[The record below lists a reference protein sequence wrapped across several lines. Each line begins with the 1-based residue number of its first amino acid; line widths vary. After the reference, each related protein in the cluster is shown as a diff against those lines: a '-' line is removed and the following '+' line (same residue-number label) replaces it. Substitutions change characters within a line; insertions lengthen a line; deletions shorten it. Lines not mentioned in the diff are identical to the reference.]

1 MMHRLINNID
11 TASSFIRQTI
21 SNWYNY
27 RYDAGLSNNYISDG
41 GFDMFDSGN
50 KVNFMIKLLFRVFA
64 SLKFKKHFSVNN
76 YYVLLLQNK
85 DIWADDLRKTSVKN
99 SLIRSINI
107 GKKAHHSKQIL

>member
-41 GFDMFDSGN
+41 GFDMFDHGN
-50 KVNFMIKLLFRVFA
+50 QVNFITKLLFRVFA
-64 SLKFKKHFSVNN
+64 SLKFKKQFSVDN
-76 YYVLLLQNK
+76 YYVLLLQK
-85 DIWADDLRKTSVKN
+85 YRYLER
-99 SLIRSINI
+99 
-107 GKKAHHSKQIL
+107 